1 MRNRRLGVAM
11 AAAIT
16 GVIAICG
23 CDGAPTPTPS
33 TSSST
38 SAPRTESPSPVTTR
52 SPGSDSEEAAAN
64 AEAVVRD
71 YYAVVDDLRSS
82 PGSDVVAL
90 DAVASS
96 IALSSRQR
104 QIERERADGWHQTGQ
119 TKVVLIDL
127 QGVDLSNTNADG
139 IVAPLAQFDVC
150 IDISG
155 VDVLDANGSS
165 VAAAGRPATGWE
177 RQTVINHDWENDPAG
192 GWRVSTSETL
202 GQQPCEADS

>member
-11 AAAIT
+11 TAAIT
-16 GVIAICG
+16 GVIAVCG
-23 CDGAPTPTPS
+23 CDASPPPTPS
-33 TSSST
+33 TSSSD
-38 SAPRTESPSPVTTR
+38 SAPSSDSPSPVTTR
-52 SPGSDSEEAAAN
+52 SPGWDSEEAAAN
-64 AEAVVRD
+64 AETVVRD
-71 YYAVVDDLRSS
+71 YYAVVDELRSD
-82 PGSDVVAL
+82 PDSDVVAL

-104 QIERERADGWHQTGQ
+104 QIERERGDGWHQTGL
-119 TKVVLIDL
+119 TKVVMIDL
-127 QGVDLSNTNADG
+127 QGVDLSNTDADG
-139 IVAPLAQFDVC
+139 TVAPLAQFDVC
-150 IDISG
+150 IDVSD

-177 RQTVINHDWENDPAG
+177 RQTVINHDWEDDPVG